1 MTSIYEQR
9 SVGKKTDVLIVG
21 GGIVGCGLLRDLSLH
36 DIDAVV
42 IDKKDFTSQTS
53 QSSSKMLH
61 GGIRYLENLDFKLVW
76 EALHE
81 KNLWLKLTPHLA
93 KERKFYLPT
102 FSDSKRPLWMLKL
115 GMLLYDFLSSFQ
127 NRSHQIVGI
136 NETIK
141 DLPGIRTKGL
151 KGAGIYY
158 DAVVDDGKL
167 TLEVLYDAL
176 VNPKC
181 KALNYVSLHQLS
193 IPTKDEPFKAILK
206 DELTG
211 EMHTLEAKHVVFA
224 TGPFTDQVLSTIK
237 GLKWKPCLLP
247 SKGSHLWI
255 SKKALPVN
263 ESLVMVGK
271 DDRVIFVI
279 PWPDRVLVGTTEKSI
294 EGNLFDLSPSQE
306 EVTYLLESLKDYFPN
321 NSIEQSDILGTYAG
335 VRPLVKESDSN
346 NDLGKTAR
354 EHKVFSPHER
364 VRVIV
369 GGKYTTFRVMV
380 QDIAREICLKLNK
393 SYSRDATKVPLRRS
407 SIIPAFS
414 KMVLNQELEQRIWL
428 NELPRTKEDIILRR
442 CGNVVS
448 HIEQNS
454 RDVP

>member
-1 MTSIYEQR
+1 MTSIFEQR
-9 SVGKKTDVLIVG
+9 SISKKTDVLIVG

-36 DIDAVV
+36 DINAVL

-127 NRSHQIVGI
+127 NRPHQIVSAS
-136 NETIK
+136 ETLK
-141 DLPGIRTKGL
+141 DLPGIRTNGL

-176 VNPKC
+176 VNEKC
-181 KALNYVSLHQLS
+181 KALNHVSLDHLD
-193 IPTKDEPFKAILK
+193 IPKSSEDFKAILK

-211 EMHTLEAKHVVFA
+211 EIFELEAKHVVFA
-224 TGPFTDQVLSTIK
+224 TGPFTDNVLSKID
-237 GLKWKPCLLP
+237 GLSWKPCLLP

-255 SKKALPVN
+255 DKKVLPVS

-279 PWPDRVLVGTTEKSI
+279 PWPDKVLVGTTEKMI
-294 EGNLFDLSPSQE
+294 EGNLFDLTPSKE
-306 EVTYLLESLKDYFPN
+306 EVDYLLSSLKDYFPN
-321 NSIEQSDILGTYAG
+321 NEITDKDILGSFAG
-335 VRPLVKESDSN
+335 VRPLVKEDDT

-354 EHKVFSPHER
+354 EHKVFTPHER
-364 VRVIV
+364 VKVIV

-380 QDIAREICLKLNK
+380 QEVARDLCLRFNK
-393 SYSRDATKVPLRRS
+393 SYSRDATKQPLRRT

-414 KMVLNQELEQRIWL
+414 DLKLTDSLEKRIWAE
-428 NELPRTKEDIILRR
+428 ELPRTQEDLLVRR
-442 CGNVVS
+442 AGVIDS
-448 HIEQNS
+448 
-454 RDVP
+454 

>member
-9 SVGKKTDVLIVG
+9 SVAKKTDVLIVG
-21 GGIVGCGLLRDLSLH
+21 GGIVGCGLLRDLALH
-36 DIDAVV
+36 GVDAVL

-127 NRSHQIVGI
+127 NRSHQIVGSS
-136 NETIK
+136 ETMK
-141 DLPGIRTKGL
+141 DLPGIRSKGL

-176 VNPKC
+176 MNPKC
-181 KALNYVSLHQLS
+181 KALNHVSLEHLK
-193 IPTKDEPFKAILK
+193 IPSGSEPFKAELK

-211 EMHTLEAKHVVFA
+211 DKHTIEAKHVVFA
-224 TGPFTDQVLSTIK
+224 TGPFTDQVLSNID
-237 GLKWKPCLLP
+237 GLHWKPCLLP

-255 SKKALPVN
+255 SKEALPVN

-279 PWPDRVLVGTTEKSI
+279 PWPDRVLVGTTEKNIS
-294 EGNLFDLSPSQE
+294 GDMFDLKPSKE
-306 EVTYLLESLKDYFPN
+306 EIDYLINSLKDYFPDN
-321 NSIEQSDILGTYAG
+321 IIGDKDILGSFAG
-335 VRPLVKESDSN
+335 VRPLVKESDT

-364 VRVIV
+364 MRVIV

-380 QDIAREICLKLNK
+380 QDVARELCLSLNK
-393 SYSRDATKVPLRRS
+393 NYSSNATKQPLRQL

-414 KMVLNQELEQRIWL
+414 KVELTEALEKEIWL
-428 NELPRTKEDIILRR
+428 KELPRTKEDLLHRR
-442 CGNVVS
+442 AGKIDS
-448 HIEQNS
+448 
-454 RDVP
+454 

>member
-1 MTSIYEQR
+1 MTSIFNQR
-9 SVGKKTDVLIVG
+9 NLGKRTDVLIIG

-36 DIDAVV
+36 NIDAVL

-53 QSSSKMLH
+53 NSSSKMLH
-61 GGIRYLENLDFKLVW
+61 GGIRYLENFDFKLVF

-81 KNLWLKLTPHLA
+81 KNLWLKLAPHLA

-102 FSDSKRPLWMLKL
+102 FSDSKRPLWMLKIGL
-115 GMLLYDFLSSFQ
+115 FLYDFLSSFQ
-127 NRSHQIVGI
+127 NRSHQMASASQ
-136 NETIK
+136 TLK
-141 DLPGIRTKGL
+141 DLNGIRSKGL

-167 TLEVLYDAL
+167 TLEVLYDAIL
-176 VNPKC
+176 NPKC
-181 KALNYVSLHQLS
+181 RALNYVSLIDLKV
-193 IPTKDEPFKAILK
+193 PTPEQEDFVATLK

-211 EMHTLEAKHVVFA
+211 ETTTLLAKDVVFA
-224 TGPFTDQVLSTIK
+224 TGPFTDQVLGSIEA
-237 GLKWKPCLLP
+237 LKWKPCLLP

-255 SKKALPVN
+255 SKQALPVT

-279 PWPDRVLVGTTEKSI
+279 PWHDKVLVGTTEKI
-294 EGNLFDLSPSQE
+294 INGEMFDLKPSQE
-306 EVTYLLESLKDYFPN
+306 EITYLLDALKDYFPDKDISN
-321 NSIEQSDILGTYAG
+321 TDILGAFAG
-335 VRPLVKESDSN
+335 VRPLVKESDT

-380 QDIAREICLKLNK
+380 QEVARELCLKNNQT
-393 SYSRDATKVPLRRS
+393 YSSEKTKRALRQP

-414 KMVLNQELEQRIWL
+414 NKELDDAARELIWRH
-428 NELPRTKEDIILRR
+428 ELPRTEDDLRLRR
-442 CGNVVS
+442 AGKIDS
-448 HIEQNS
+448 
-454 RDVP
+454 